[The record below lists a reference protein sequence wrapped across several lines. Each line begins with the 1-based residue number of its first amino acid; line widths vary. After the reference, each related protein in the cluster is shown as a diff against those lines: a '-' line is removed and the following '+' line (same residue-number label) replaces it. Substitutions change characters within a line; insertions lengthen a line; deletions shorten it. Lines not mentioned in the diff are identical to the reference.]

1 MGGFRPSPFDIA
13 SPSVPAAY
21 WMVLSVSSLH
31 HFPDEALS
39 VCRAPLLQRHYPPSS
54 LLWTHPTPSRLSVH
68 FPLGYRTYLFPGFLR
83 SGEEGLS
90 SCLKCPCNR
99 AVAFTPPEES
109 PVSVSLQNFLLSS
122 LGPDQL
128 DFRLHAFRGYYTFTV
143 VTARLLAHH
152 PLQWLCQQTPEQFV
166 SSLPAVQAT
175 GF

>member
-1 MGGFRPSPFDIA
+1 
-13 SPSVPAAY
+13 
-21 WMVLSVSSLH
+21 MVLSVSSLH
-31 HFPDEALS
+31 RFPYEALS